1 MVHLIHK
8 LETRSRYQTI
18 NDAVVM
24 SWCFAAVSTLPRRL
38 LCYTALPV
46 FAHLSVD
53 AVDHQ
58 QQAAVSRGLHSGGA
72 ETNQSVR
79 SPE

>member
-1 MVHLIHK
+1 
-8 LETRSRYQTI
+8 
-18 NDAVVM
+18 M

-58 QQAAVSRGLHSGGA
+58 QQAVVSRGLRSGGA